1 MKTLKA
7 ILLLFA
13 AMAIVTA
20 CDPMEDE
27 SLRDKYITMP
37 ETLSAR
43 KN

>member
-27 SLRDKYITMP
+27 SLHLHGQRCGALP
-37 ETLSAR
+37 LF
-43 KN
+43 